1 MMAQMKKISDPAQ
14 YYSAQYNARA
24 SIPDHPQIF
33 ARWAAD
39 SAHFRR
45 TTSAILDIPFGEA
58 AEERLDLFPVHKRDA
73 PLLVF
78 IHGGW
83 WRSLDK
89 SDFSMVAQAY
99 TKAGFNVA
107 LTNYT
112 LAPAATIEQI
122 VCQQLK
128 ALAWLYRH
136 ARAYDMD
143 PDRIVIAGHS
153 AGGHLAAM
161 MMAALWPVYAA
172 DLPANLI
179 KGGILLSG
187 LYDLAPIQH
196 AAFVNVDLQ
205 LTAPRA
211 AALSPVLMQDAHVA
225 PFITAVG
232 ALESAEFH
240 RQSQSLA
247 EVWQSSFRASVPL
260 PKMNHLTICDAFA
273 DPTHDLFKASVS
285 LIESVTF

>member
-1 MMAQMKKISDPAQ
+1 MNKIIDPAQ

-45 TTSAILDIPFGEA
+45 TTSAILDVPYGEA

-83 WRSLDK
+83 WRALDK
-89 SDFSMVAQAY
+89 SDFSQVAQAY
-99 TKAGFNVA
+99 TQAGFNVA

-128 ALAWLYRH
+128 ALAWLYRQ

-161 MMAALWPVYAA
+161 MMAALWPQFAS
-172 DLPANLI
+172 DLPKKIFQAGFSI
-179 KGGILLSG
+179 SG
-187 LYDLAPIQH
+187 LYDLRPLTRAG
-196 AAFVNVDLQ
+196 FVNVDLR
-205 LTAPRA
+205 LTERA
-211 AALSPVLMQDAHVA
+211 AARVSPALMPPATDA
-225 PFITAVG
+225 PLCTAVG
-232 ALESAEFH
+232 SAEPRGFH
-240 RQSQSLA
+240 DQNAILNKAWNKVISGDYPSPGDNHFTIMDKFSTSGTTLN
-247 EVWQSSFRASVPL
+247 RAALRMMGVL
-260 PKMNHLTICDAFA
+260 
-273 DPTHDLFKASVS
+273 
-285 LIESVTF
+285 